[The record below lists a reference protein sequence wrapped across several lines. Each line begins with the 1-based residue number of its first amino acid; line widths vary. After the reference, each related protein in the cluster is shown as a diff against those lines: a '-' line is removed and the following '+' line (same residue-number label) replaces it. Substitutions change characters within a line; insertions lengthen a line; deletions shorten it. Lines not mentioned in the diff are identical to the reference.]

1 MTDEGKFR
9 AIASV
14 ASVSVPLVR
23 WNLFHLR
30 LCHGRVV
37 VIFTKRTTT
46 AAGFCFIALHSLAKC
61 SPIFRVSTALVAGL
75 FRAKHPIIDHDLRVL
90 LVLSGCDERFALA
103 ETVEAFDHEH
113 GLFHYPISL
122 PDARMLIAEAVP
134 ASVEMNPPFAMT
146 WPTNSGKV

>member
-1 MTDEGKFR
+1 MAYEGKFR

-14 ASVSVPLVR
+14 SGPLIPLVR
-23 WNLFHLR
+23 WNLFHLC
-30 LCHGRVV
+30 LCHGGVV
-37 VIFTKRTTT
+37 VIFTKRAATT
-46 AAGFCFIALHSLAKC
+46 AGFSLIALHRLTQC
-61 SPIFRVSTALVAGL
+61 CPIFRVCTALIAGL
-75 FRAKHPIIDHDLRVL
+75 FRAKHPIIDYDLRVL
-90 LVLSGCDERFALA
+90 LVFSGCDERFALA

-134 ASVEMNPPFAMT
+134 ASVEMKPPFAMT